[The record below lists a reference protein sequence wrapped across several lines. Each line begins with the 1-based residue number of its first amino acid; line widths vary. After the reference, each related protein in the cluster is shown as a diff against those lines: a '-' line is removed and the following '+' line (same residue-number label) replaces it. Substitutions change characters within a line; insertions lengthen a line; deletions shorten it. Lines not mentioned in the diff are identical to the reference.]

1 MHTSQMTPRYVLI
14 TRFCEVT
21 GYTDKAVRRKMQ
33 DGIWVEGREFRKAPD
48 GHIMI
53 DLEGYTRWVEGEK
66 VAA

>member
-1 MHTSQMTPRYVLI
+1 
-14 TRFCEVT
+14 
-21 GYTDKAVRRKMQ
+21 MQ